1 MFVCVC
7 AHVHFCLAAIYI
19 YTSLC
24 IKEIAGRKILET
36 DSNTRSCAT
45 VQCIQMDRA
54 EDGHA
59 SIPVIPEHK
68 NWQYRSDAVSRS
80 LGFPGDAVGKNPPAI
95 AGNAGLISGSGRSPG
110 AGNDCPLQY
119 SCLENWMD
127 RGAWWATVHGVT
139 KSPTR
144 LSTQARPHEQ
154 FSWTR

>member
-1 MFVCVC
+1 MGGRFFLQQIFPTQGSNPGLL
-7 AHVHFCLAAIYI
+7 H
-19 YTSLC
+19 
-24 IKEIAGRKILET
+24 GRKILET

-68 NWQYRSDAVSRS
+68 NWQYRSDAVSGS

-139 KSPTR
+139 KSPN
-144 LSTQARPHEQ
+144 LSKVWLLL
-154 FSWTR
+154 FLGKCL